1 MALMVRPLD
10 NVIPLRPLPRG
21 LSGLSDEALL
31 AAAGT
36 GDSEALALIFR
47 RHHQTIYRTLSRLL
61 GPQSDLDDLVQN
73 TFLEAWRAAPSFSNR
88 SSAKTWLIGIAYN
101 VFRHHVRA
109 KARRRSAFRLFALE
123 APESN
128 SPVTEARVDA
138 RRDLAAIEAAV
149 LDLPEDLRAAFV
161 LCQLEDLSSKEAA
174 ALLNTREGTVRRRL
188 HDARRRLERAVEE
201 ASRS

>member
-1 MALMVRPLD
+1 
-10 NVIPLRPLPRG
+10 
-21 LSGLSDEALL
+21 
-31 AAAGT
+31 
-36 GDSEALALIFR
+36 
-47 RHHQTIYRTLSRLL
+47 
-61 GPQSDLDDLVQN
+61 
-73 TFLEAWRAAPSFSNR
+73 
-88 SSAKTWLIGIAYN
+88 
-101 VFRHHVRA
+101 
-109 KARRRSAFRLFALE
+109 
-123 APESN
+123 
-128 SPVTEARVDA
+128 VTEARVDA